1 MSLDKRLKSK
11 WWRLNHLYKIK
22 SKSGALIT
30 FKPNVIQRAY
40 YVDRGAHRYN
50 AILKARQHGI
60 TTEACIDLLDEAL
73 WVPGMGCA
81 VIAHERVALDEIFQI
96 VKRGFVNLPDQLK
109 PETKTDTLRMYRFTN
124 RFDGYPLDS
133 SIYVALKL
141 RSGTVQRLHISESAF
156 IKDRAELV
164 AGSKQAVPKTGRITE
179 ETTGNGF
186 NEFYDFYMEQHQKPT
201 LGPMDYKTHFFAW
214 FENPEYTLPGVLP
227 TEDKTADEIT
237 LQTNHGITDGQLLW
251 RRWKM
256 TELRAASVGEGLTS
270 EQLFK
275 QEYPST
281 IIEAF
286 QSGAGAV
293 FDASKIDQVRVRMPL
308 VNPTHTMQ
316 QQLDALRQLGFRFW
330 HLPQPDAKYDIGVDP
345 SDGEGADFSCID
357 VWGDIEGT
365 YRQCAQYYGKLRP
378 DELAEVTKQVAEFYN
393 RAFVGVE
400 NNMLTTILFLTKIYD
415 NYYYD
420 TRIDERT
427 NKRTKKIG
435 WNTNIKTR
443 DVMIDEFIIHFDENH
458 LEINSPITLGEM
470 RTFVKKPNGK
480 REHADGKHDD
490 ALFAGMITLQ
500 MRKLKPKPARVF
512 AINPLQ

>member
-1 MSLDKRLKSK
+1 M
-11 WWRLNHLYKIK
+11 NHLYKIK
-22 SKSGALIT
+22 NKAGELVT
-30 FKPNVIQRAY
+30 FKPNIIQCKY
-40 YVDRGAHRYN
+40 YVDRGDSRYN
-50 AILKARQHGI
+50 AVLKARQHGI
-60 TTEACIDLLDEAL
+60 TTEACIDQLDEAL
-73 WVPGMGCA
+73 WVPGMACA
-81 VIAHERVALDEIFQI
+81 IIAHERIALDEIFQI
-96 VKRGFVNLPDQLK
+96 VKRAFTNLPDQLK

-141 RSGTVQRLHISESAF
+141 RSGTVQRLHISESAYV
-156 IKDRAELV
+156 KDRAELV

-186 NEFYDFYMEQHQKPT
+186 NDFYDFYMEQHHKSFA
-201 LGPMDYKTHFFAW
+201 GPMDYKTHFFAW
-214 FENPEYTLPGVLP
+214 FENPEYTLPGELSD
-227 TEDKTADEIT
+227 EEKTSGEID
-237 LQTNHGITDGQLLW
+237 LQTLHGISNGQLLW

-256 TELRAASVGEGLTS
+256 SELKAASVGEGLS
-270 EQLFK
+270 PEQLFK

-281 IIEAF
+281 IQEAF
-286 QSGAGAV
+286 QSGAGSV
-293 FDASKIDQVRVRMPL
+293 FDSEKIDRATMRMPL
-308 VNPTHTMQ
+308 QNPIHLQ
-316 QQLDALRQLGFRFW
+316 QAKLDALKQLGFKFW
-330 HLPQPDAKYDIGVDP
+330 HLPTLGQKYEIGVDP

-357 VWGDIEGT
+357 VWGDIDGT
-365 YRQCAQYYGKLRP
+365 YKQCAQYYGKLRP
-378 DELAEVTKQVAEFYN
+378 DELAEVAKQAGDFYN
-393 RAFVGVE
+393 NAFIGVE

-443 DVMIDEFIIHFDENH
+443 DVMIDEYAIYFDEGH

-470 RTFVKKPNGK
+470 RTFVKKVNGK

-490 ALFAGMITLQ
+490 ALFAGMIAVQ
-500 MRKLKPKPARVF
+500 MHKLKPKPARVF
-512 AINPLQ
+512 EQNPLN